1 MIVFNSDLDNTL
13 IYSYKKDIGKN
24 IRCVEVYQGREISFM
39 TETSA
44 LLLEKINPKL
54 IFVPTT
60 TRTLEQYNRIN
71 LGIGV
76 PAFAL
81 VCNGG
86 VLLESGVSSEEWY
99 SETLNMISESKDEL
113 LKSIQLLESDINRS
127 FEIRFIDDLFVFTK
141 SEHPEI
147 SINYLKK
154 LLNLEVVDVFNNGT
168 KVYVVPK
175 KLNKGNAISR
185 LREKLNPEKVIAAG
199 DSEFDIS
206 MLKMA
211 DLSYF
216 PKELQHE
223 MLIQKDKFIM
233 HEDDEVFS
241 DFILDC
247 INKEL

>member
-44 LLLEKINPKL
+44 LLLEKINQKL

-60 TRTLEQYNRIN
+60 TRTLEQYSRIN

-76 PAFAL
+76 PDYAL

-86 VLLESGVSSEEWY
+86 VLLEKGVPSEIWY
-99 SETLNMISESKDEL
+99 NNTLKMIFESKGEL
-113 LKSIQLLESDINRS
+113 LKSVQLLESDINRS

-141 SEHPEI
+141 SEQPEATI
-147 SINYLKK
+147 DYLKM
-154 LLNLEVVDVFNNGT
+154 LLNLKVVDVFNNGT
-168 KVYVVPK
+168 KIYVVPK
-175 KLNKGNAISR
+175 KLNKGNAIIR
-185 LREKLNPEKVIAAG
+185 LRELLNPEKVIAAG

-206 MLKMA
+206 MLQVA
-211 DLSYF
+211 DKSYLH
-216 PKELQHE
+216 KELKQK
-223 MLIQKDKFIM
+223 MLIEKDHFIM

-241 DFILDC
+241 DFILKNILTFC
-247 INKEL
+247 

>member
-113 LKSIQLLESDINRS
+113 LKSIQ
-127 FEIRFIDDLFVFTK
+127 
-141 SEHPEI
+141 
-147 SINYLKK
+147 
-154 LLNLEVVDVFNNGT
+154 
-168 KVYVVPK
+168 
-175 KLNKGNAISR
+175 
-185 LREKLNPEKVIAAG
+185 
-199 DSEFDIS
+199 
-206 MLKMA
+206 
-211 DLSYF
+211 
-216 PKELQHE
+216 
-223 MLIQKDKFIM
+223 
-233 HEDDEVFS
+233 
-241 DFILDC
+241 
-247 INKEL
+247 